1 VRRFKIVDPLKSIF
15 RAADRYSG
23 GWNMQAG
30 QSAGDEAARS
40 LRAAEDHRRK
50 AAWHEERAA
59 SFARGRQGEMAT
71 AHVLDALAADGYLRI
86 DDCRWPGRPI
96 ANVDHV
102 VIGPAGL
109 FVIDAKN
116 WSGKVD
122 VRDGVLRQNGWRRA
136 KEVEAAGE
144 ARNAVSALVPFAI
157 PRTEAVICL
166 AGAAQ
171 LNVTRLRGATVASA
185 SDVVGWIRSQPRVMD
200 PETVQQTYA
209 ALSRGLQPA
218 RPGQPSQAP
227 SPVPDYIPS
236 QWPSG
241 PVVREPTVLPTRMAG
256 RVPAGSIAAPNRKFR
271 CSRRAAMIGRVL
283 LILLCLDSIGSAV
296 LQHSQQVGA
305 LIVALGCA
313 AWLVRLEYRRRS
325 QR

>member
-1 VRRFKIVDPLKSIF
+1 
-15 RAADRYSG
+15 
-23 GWNMQAG
+23 MQAG

-71 AHVLDALAADGYLRI
+71 AHALDALAADGYLRI

-102 VIGPAGL
+102 LIGPAGL

-116 WSGKVD
+116 WSGKVE
-122 VRDGVLRQNGWRRA
+122 VRDGVLRQNGWRRV

-144 ARNAVSALVPFAI
+144 ATQAVSALVPFAL
-157 PRTEAVICL
+157 PRAEAVICL
-166 AGAAQ
+166 AGAAR

-200 PETVQQTYA
+200 PETVQRTYSA
-209 ALSRGLQPA
+209 VGRGLQPA
-218 RPGQPSQAP
+218 LPRQPSQAP
-227 SPVPDYIPS
+227 SPVPDYIPN

-241 PVVREPTVLPTRMAG
+241 PVVREPTVLPTRIAG
-256 RVPAGSIAAPNRKFR
+256 REPVRSFASPKQQFR
-271 CSRRAAMIGRVL
+271 CTRRAAMIGRVL
-283 LILLCLDSIGSAV
+283 LILLFLDGIGSAIFG
-296 LQHSQQVGA
+296 HSQRAGA

-313 AWLVRLEYRRRS
+313 AWLVRLEYRRSILGRLEIS
-325 QR
+325 QLDARRCR